1 MTVKIDTY
9 ECSYWFEFGSKN
21 SFGSGGRQI
30 IMRRSVG
37 MKREMRSPGK
47 FLSVILAVILLWMS
61 LPSAQAANY
70 SKVEKSYDIAVVF
83 DNSGSMYNNEA
94 WSAQNMPWKFLRRC

>member
-1 MTVKIDTY
+1 
-9 ECSYWFEFGSKN
+9 
-21 SFGSGGRQI
+21 
-30 IMRRSVG
+30 

-47 FLSVILAVILLWMS
+47 FLSVILAVILLWTS

-94 WSAQNMPWKFLRRC
+94 WCRAKYAMEIFASMLNYDKGDKLKIFTMWGIEIPR